1 MKKVETRKLFFGKYL
16 YKITLM
22 NVLGSIFRGKNFTY
36 AGEILDSLQQDY
48 ENGQPLVRKTFSK
61 EFKIPSEH
69 FTDCQIIFNMCPKW
83 DDFLFRIEGPNFGI
97 YSNTKEDLEL
107 LITKLQTV
115 TEYHEPDPNMVDLL
129 ESNMQIVDDKPEYI
143 YKVYLS
149 DKATPGFAKWAV
161 ANQDKIKLGHS
172 LKKNI
177 ENNGYL
183 RGFYFWVKDEK
194 VLLLVKM
201 IIGGKIQRIDKL
213 VSKLDLDK

>member
-1 MKKVETRKLFFGKYL
+1 MKKVETRKLLFGKYL

-22 NVLGSIFRGKNFTY
+22 NVLGTIFRGKNFTY
-36 AGEILDSLQQDY
+36 AGEVLDVLQQDY
-48 ENGQPLVRKTFSK
+48 ENGRPLVRKVWSK
-61 EFKIPSEH
+61 EFKVPQTH
-69 FTDCQIIFNMCPKW
+69 FTDCQIIFNTCAKW

-97 YSNTKEDLEL
+97 YSNTKEDLEF
-107 LITKLQTV
+107 LIPKLQTV
-115 TEYHEPDPNMVDLL
+115 TEFHEPDPNIIDFLD
-129 ESNMQIVDDKPEYI
+129 SNIEIVDGTPEYQ

-161 ANQDKIKLGHS
+161 GNNDKIKLGHT
-172 LKKNI
+172 LKKEI

-201 IIGGKIQRIDKL
+201 IIGGNIQRIDKL

>member
-22 NVLGSIFRGKNFTY
+22 NVLGIIFRGKNFTT
-36 AGEILDSLQQDY
+36 AGEVLDSLQQDY
-48 ENGQPLVRKTFSK
+48 EKGLPLRRKTWSK
-61 EFKIPSEH
+61 EWKIPTEH
-69 FTDCQIIFNMCPKW
+69 FTDCQIIYNICPKW
-83 DDFLFRIEGPNFGI
+83 DDFLFRIEGPNFSI
-97 YSNTKEDLEL
+97 YSNTKEDLVL
-107 LITKLQTV
+107 LSSKLQTV
-115 TEYHEPDPNMVDLL
+115 TEFHEPDPSAINFLN
-129 ESNMQIVDDKPEYI
+129 SNIQIVDEAPEYR

-161 ANQDKIKLGHS
+161 GNQDKIKLGHT
-172 LKKNI
+172 LKRQI

-201 IIGGKIQRIDKL
+201 IIGGNIQRIDKL
-213 VSKLDLDK
+213 VSKSDLDK

>member
-22 NVLGSIFRGKNFTY
+22 NVLGTIFRGKNFTY
-36 AGEILDSLQQDY
+36 AGEVLDVLQQDY
-48 ENGQPLVRKTFSK
+48 ENGRPLVRKVWSK
-61 EFKIPSEH
+61 EFKVPQTH
-69 FTDCQIIFNMCPKW
+69 FTDCQIIFNTCAKW

-97 YSNTKEDLEL
+97 YSNTKEDLEF
-107 LITKLQTV
+107 LIPKLQTV
-115 TEYHEPDPNMVDLL
+115 TELHEPDPNIIDFLD
-129 ESNMQIVDDKPEYI
+129 SNIEIVDDTPEYQ

-161 ANQDKIKLGHS
+161 GNNDKIKLGHT
-172 LKKNI
+172 LKKEI

-201 IIGGKIQRIDKL
+201 IIGGNIQRIDKL